1 MDLRKGGAKF
11 KCRESFETV
20 NEEYEFKEKEKSGGK
35 KQRQRRNTFFFQ
47 IRVWFVDI
55 KKNEI

>member
-35 KQRQRRNTFFFQ
+35 KQR
-47 IRVWFVDI
+47 
-55 KKNEI
+55 